1 MHTHSTCNRL
11 HPFFIHKEEPW
22 EAEEEQRHSQMRM
35 IRARHATMPCIC
47 RVSTQPRW
55 CFSLWRRAKHPL
67 SRSCAPH
74 KLKCS
79 LCGPL
84 LSSICAHVLRMHK
97 NYEVEGFFFLPPFF
111 FCPAS
116 VLNLLKVR
124 TQRPLGTGQP
134 TLQMARGSEAVST
147 LKRAKSRGFSP
158 AGEDTAWIGYFHQPL

>member
-1 MHTHSTCNRL
+1 MYTHSTCNRL
-11 HPFFIHKEEPW
+11 HPFSFTKRSRERRRRSKDTAKCAW
-22 EAEEEQRHSQMRM
+22 KSEACH
-35 IRARHATMPCIC
+35 HAVHLPCQQ
-47 RVSTQPRW
+47 QPQW

-67 SRSCAPH
+67 SCGCAPH
-74 KLKCS
+74 KLKLS
-79 LCGPL
+79 LCQPL
-84 LSSICAHVLRMHK
+84 FSSICAHVLWTHKNK
-97 NYEVEGFFFLPPFF
+97 NYEVEGFFSFLLF